1 MARHS
6 LGEKYKKIIPVKLV
20 ILREE
25 HPGKPSQREIAK
37 AVGIGAGTY
46 AMYETG
52 ERVPS
57 LESVI
62 ALADYHNVTVDF
74 ILGRTFANSFNS
86 DMRGVC
92 DYTGLSE
99 SAVNRILEIRKK
111 TSPEVKGDDKTDK
124 ALMEILSKFLQD
136 PSLGDYLT
144 MLRRALVSQ
153 KTGDSINSSV
163 IKKEKFYKTLA
174 GQEYEEI
181 TARLMTK
188 DYLVDSDDYDT
199 TTF

>member
-20 ILREE
+20 FLREE
-25 HPGKPSQREIAK
+25 HHKKPSQREIAK
-37 AVGIGAGTY
+37 AIGIGSGTY

-57 LESVI
+57 LESII

-74 ILGRTFANSFNS
+74 ILGRTFANSFNP

-92 DYTGLSE
+92 DYTGLLE
-99 SAVNRILEIRKK
+99 PAVKRILEIRKK
-111 TSPEVKGDDKTDK
+111 TSPEVKGEDKADK
-124 ALMEILSKFLQD
+124 ALIGILSSILQD
-136 PSLGDYLT
+136 SSLGDYLT
-144 MLRRALVSQ
+144 MLRRTLVCR
-153 KTGDSINSSV
+153 KTGDSINNGV
-163 IKKEKFYKTLA
+163 MKKEEFYRTLA
-174 GQEYEEI
+174 DKEYDEI
-181 TARLMTK
+181 IARLMTK